1 MKLKYTSALTIMLIS
16 LNFFIQ
22 AQDTPS
28 NEQQIVGALQAAPE
42 DDREGATVL
51 GYNASGK
58 LITLK
63 KGTNSM
69 ICIAD
74 NPKQEGFNSACY
86 HKDLEP
92 FMVRGR
98 ELKAQGKDHGEVFKI
113 REQEAKDGKL
123 KMPKEG
129 ATLHV
134 LSGPDGKYNPSS
146 NTIDNVTLRYVIYI
160 PWATSEST
168 GLPIRPIVPGGPW
181 IMDPGTHRAHI
192 MISPPPSMQK

>member
-1 MKLKYTSALTIMLIS
+1 MKLKTTTALLIILS
-16 LNFFIQ
+16 SYFSCIY
-22 AQDTPS
+22 AQELPS
-28 NEQQIVGALQAAPE
+28 NEQQISGALQAAPE
-42 DDREGATVL
+42 DDREDATVL
-51 GYNASGK
+51 GYDTSDK

-63 KGTNSM
+63 KGTNSL

-86 HKDLEP
+86 HKDLET
-92 FMVRGR
+92 FMARGR
-98 ELKAQGKDHGEVFKI
+98 ALRAQGKDHGEIFKI

-134 LSGPDGKYNPSS
+134 LSGSDGKYNSAS
-146 NTIDNVTLRYVIYI
+146 KTVENVTLRYVIYI

-192 MISPPPSMQK
+192 MISPPADMQK